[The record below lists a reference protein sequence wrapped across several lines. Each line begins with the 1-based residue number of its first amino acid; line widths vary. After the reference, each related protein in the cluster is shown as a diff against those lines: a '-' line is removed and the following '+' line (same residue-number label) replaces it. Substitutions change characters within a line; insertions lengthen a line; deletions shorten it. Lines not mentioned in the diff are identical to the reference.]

1 MIPAYNFEVKSI
13 STKEFVFAIKENTT
27 IVAGEYYF
35 TIELKTDIFWVI
47 SLYKIGFNWAR
58 KFAFLVDISVTC
70 LVDSHRIR

>member
-35 TIELKTDIFWVI
+35 TIELKTDIF
-47 SLYKIGFNWAR
+47 
-58 KFAFLVDISVTC
+58 
-70 LVDSHRIR
+70 